1 MSEPDAGIARIPIL
15 HRGGIDNETRPSQAF
30 QDFLVE
36 IRRHLHR
43 NPELGFEEHQTSSFI
58 RRVLEENGLVVH
70 GPIAGTG
77 LYVDV
82 EGASA
87 GPMIGYRA
95 DIDAL
100 PTADAKSVEYAST
113 CAGVGHLCG
122 HDAHSSI
129 AIGIALLLHSMRDQ
143 LRGRVRIFFQPNEE
157 GMPSGATAMIR
168 DGVLDG
174 LEAVYATH
182 VDPSLEV
189 GRFGLLAGPVTA
201 ATDQFRIGI
210 TSPSTGHSARPQETA
225 DTLWIAVQISNA
237 IYQLVGRITD
247 ARNPAVLTICRFR
260 GGDAYNVIPS
270 EVEFGGTL
278 RSTSAEDRKT
288 LMDRIE
294 HIATELAAAHGARAH
309 VEFDHGS
316 PPVVNDERIIE
327 HLEHTIGDL
336 FGRQAVFHLPRPSMG
351 AEDFAHY
358 VAQVPGA
365 LMRVGTYSGPRTSF
379 PLHDA
384 HFDIDENALAPT
396 AHLLT
401 RALRDHL
408 ERRILADD

>member
-1 MSEPDAGIARIPIL
+1 MSEPDAGVARIPVL
-15 HRGGIDNETRPSQAF
+15 HLDDISGEARPSRAF
-30 QDFLVE
+30 QDFLIQ

-43 NPELGFEEHQTSSFI
+43 NPELGFEEHQTSAFI

-70 GPIAGTG
+70 GPVAGTG
-77 LYVDV
+77 LYVDI
-82 EGASA
+82 EGSSA
-87 GPMIGYRA
+87 GPTIGYRA

-100 PTADAKSVEYAST
+100 PTADAKSVDYAST

-129 AIGIALLLHSMRDQ
+129 AIGIALLLHSMREN

-174 LEAVYATH
+174 LEAVYAMH

-189 GRFGLLAGPVTA
+189 GRFGLLAGPITA
-201 ATDQFRIGI
+201 ATDQFRIVI
-210 TSPSTGHSARPQETA
+210 TSPSTGHSARPHQTA
-225 DTLWIAVQISNA
+225 DTIWIAVQIGNA

-270 EVEFGGTL
+270 DVEFGGTL

-294 HIATELAAAHGARAH
+294 HLATELAAAHGARAH

-316 PPVVNDERIIE
+316 PPVVNHERIIE
-327 HLEHTIGDL
+327 HLERTIGDL
-336 FGRQAVFHLPRPSMG
+336 FGREAVFHLPRPSMG

-358 VAQVPGA
+358 VARVPGA
-365 LMRVGTYSGPRTSF
+365 LLRVGTFSGPRTSF

-396 AHLLT
+396 AHLFAL
-401 RALRDHL
+401 ALRDHL
-408 ERRILADD
+408 ERRILADV